1 MIYQGAKDWEEEATR
16 LEREGLYR
24 RADEHD
30 ACGVGFVA
38 SIDGKARRDVVE
50 GAIAALRSVWH
61 RGALNADGKTGDGAG
76 VHLQLPK
83 PFFMKFLRVFGN
95 APEANLPFAVGMIFL
110 PRTDFSAQEEARIII
125 ETEIIAFG
133 YGIHCWR
140 QVLINPEVL
149 GDSAQESCPEI
160 TQLLIAGNIE
170 ESEAD
175 FEQKL
180 YVLRRRIEKKLRQ
193 KGLTQVYI
201 CSLSARS
208 IIYKGLFLA
217 EQLTAFYPDLE
228 DEHFVSNY
236 CIFHQRFST
245 NTNPTWHLAQPF
257 RVVAHNGEINTLRGN
272 LNWMSSFEASFGAW
286 ELSPYMD
293 DIIPV
298 IGPGLS
304 DTGAL
309 DAVMEL
315 LVRAGRSA
323 PMAKL
328 LMIPPAWQHHPDM
341 PAAQKAMIEYFTC
354 LVSPWDGPAALVG
367 ADGQWIF
374 AGMDRNGLRP
384 MRYSVTKDGLL
395 ICGSETGMV
404 HIPDANIVEYGKLGP
419 GEMIAVD
426 FSAGV
431 LMKDQAIKDWVAQ
444 AKPYE
449 KWVKSLIRLEAIV
462 SPHYDESQW
471 RALYPKESELLHR
484 QYAAGLTA
492 EEVSTILLPM
502 ARDAKEAVGSMGDD
516 TPLAV
521 LSTRYRGLHHFF
533 RQHFSQ
539 VTNPPI
545 DPIRERH
552 VMSLLTRLGPVEHI
566 LGEQCDLGH
575 VVQCESPFLFSH
587 EYQQLLKSVG
597 DDMAVIDALFDDDG
611 SADALRRG
619 IHTMLNAAD
628 EALNSG
634 KHIITLT
641 DEKSGAGAA
650 AIPMILAA
658 AALHTHMV
666 RKSYRKKMSII
677 ARSSVTFDIHSAAVL
692 IGVGATSVN
701 PYLAEATIIQAV
713 KSGVLGKLSVEQAL
727 ANYKKALDDGMLKVM
742 SKMGISVIA
751 SYRGGRN
758 FDAIGLAR
766 SLITE
771 FFPGLISRLSGIGLK
786 GIERRVLELHRAAWQ
801 EKAIASLPIGGFYT
815 LRKTGETHAYEGELI
830 HTLQNACAS
839 GSYRM
844 YKRYAESIYAQA
856 PINLR
861 DVITL
866 RTDATP
872 IALEQVE
879 SVTAIRKRF
888 VAPAM
893 SLGALSPEAHE
904 TLAIAMN
911 RIGAN
916 SNSGEGGE
924 GAERYQPQDNGDN
937 KNSSIK
943 QVASGRFG
951 VTIEYLN
958 ACRELQIKVAQ
969 GAKPGEGGQL
979 PGFKVTAE
987 IARLRHATEG
997 VMLISPPPHH
1007 DIYSI
1012 EDLAQLIYDL
1022 KQANPEAI
1030 VSVKLVAQSG
1040 IGTIASGVVKALADK
1055 IVISGHVG
1063 GTGASAYSSIK
1074 HAGVPWEM
1082 GLAEAHQVLSL
1093 NGLRNR
1099 VILQTD
1105 GGLKTGRDI
1114 VIAAMLGAEEYAIG
1128 TLALV
1133 AMGCLLVRQ
1142 CHSNTCPVG
1151 ICTQDETLRKH
1162 FDGTVDKV
1170 VHLMSFIAEEV
1181 REILASLG
1189 YASLDAIIGRSDLLH
1204 QVYQG
1209 SDDLD
1214 TLDLGPLLTQA
1225 KPMRHSAKP
1234 VARAD
1239 KKRTEVAPSL
1249 DETILRDAEDML
1261 ARGEKIQLNYNVYN
1275 THRTIGTRLSAT
1287 LARQGLTETL
1297 QEGHITLRLRGQAG
1311 QSLGAFLARGVR
1323 IELAGQAN
1331 DYVGK
1336 GLSGGTIII
1345 TPMPSST
1352 RDSAHN
1358 TIIGNTVLYGAT
1370 SGTLYA
1376 SGQAGERFCVRNS
1389 GALAVVEGCGANGCE
1404 YMTGGMAV
1412 LLGQVGM
1419 NFAAGMTGGMAFIY
1433 DEQGTMS
1440 AHINLQTV
1448 LAQPVES
1455 QYWQEVL
1462 KAQLTQF
1469 LEQTRSHIA
1478 QRILA
1483 DWQTQYT
1490 RFLQVCPRDMVS
1502 RLAYP
1507 LSDRADEKN
1516 VIRA

>member
-1 MIYQGAKDWEEEATR
+1 MSFGGDAAWELEADR
-16 LEREGLYR
+16 LERLGMYR
-24 RADEHD
+24 RDDEHD

-95 APEANLPFAVGMIFL
+95 APDAAIPFAVGMIFL
-110 PRTDFSAQEEARIII
+110 PRTDFSAQEEARVII
-125 ETEIIAFG
+125 ETETIAFG

-140 QVLINPEVL
+140 QVPINPEVL
-149 GDSAQESCPEI
+149 GDSAQETCPEI
-160 TQLLIAGNIE
+160 TQLLIAGLLDE
-170 ESEAD
+170 TEAV

-180 YVLRRRIEKKLRQ
+180 YVLRRRIEKKLRE

-228 DEHFVSNY
+228 DDSFVSNY

-245 NTNPTWHLAQPF
+245 NTNPTWQLAQPF

-298 IGPGLS
+298 ISPGLS

-315 LVRAGRSA
+315 LVRAGRNA

-328 LMIPPAWQHHPDM
+328 LMIPPAWQHDPDM
-341 PAAQKAMIEYFTC
+341 PLKQKAMIEYFTC

-367 ADGQWIF
+367 CDGQWIF

-384 MRYSVTKDGLL
+384 MRYSITRDGRL

-404 HIPDANIVEYGKLGP
+404 HVPDAEVVEYGKLGP
-419 GEMIAVD
+419 GDMIAID
-426 FSAGV
+426 FAAGQ
-431 LMKDQAIKDWVAQ
+431 LFKDAEIKDQIAR

-449 KWVKSLIRLEAIV
+449 DWVKSLIRQEAIGAQ
-462 SPHYDESQW
+462 SHEKRSSSLP
-471 RALYPKESELLHR
+471 YPEAEELLRR

-492 EEVSTILLPM
+492 EEISTILLPM
-502 ARDAKEAVGSMGDD
+502 AKEGKEAIGSMGDD

-566 LGEQCDLGH
+566 LGEHCDLSH
-575 VVQCESPFLFSH
+575 VVQFESPFLFTD
-587 EYQQLLKSVG
+587 EYSALLEKVHS
-597 DDMAVIDALFDDDG
+597 DMAVIDAVFVDDG
-611 SADALRRG
+611 SADALRAG
-619 IHTMLNAAD
+619 IDAMLKAAD
-628 EALNSG
+628 AALISG

-641 DEKSGAGAA
+641 DEKSGVGLV

-677 ARSSVTFDIHSAAVL
+677 ARSAVTFDVHSAAVL

-701 PYLAEATIIQAV
+701 PYLAEATIAEAV
-713 KSGVLGKLSVEQAL
+713 TNGKLGAITTKKAL
-727 ANYKKALDDGMLKVM
+727 ANYKKALNDGMLKVM

-771 FFPGLISRLSGIGLK
+771 FFPGLISRISGIGLK
-786 GIERRVLELHRAAWQ
+786 GIERRVLELHHDAWNRDG
-801 EKAIASLPIGGFYT
+801 ALPLPIGGFYT
-815 LRKTGETHAYEGELI
+815 SRKTGETHAYQGELI
-830 HTLQNACAS
+830 HTLQTACAS
-839 GSYRM
+839 GSYRT
-844 YKRYAESIYAQA
+844 YKRYAEAIYAEP

-866 RTDATP
+866 RTDKEP
-872 IALEQVE
+872 IALEEVE

-924 GAERYQPQDNGDN
+924 GAERYLPDENGDN

-1022 KQANPEAI
+1022 KQANPDAI

-1151 ICTQDETLRKH
+1151 ICTQEEELRKH

-1189 YASLDAIIGRSDLLH
+1189 YTCLDDIVGRSDLLH

-1209 SDDLD
+1209 SADLD

-1225 KPMRHSAKP
+1225 KPMRHTAAP
-1234 VARAD
+1234 VKRAD

-1249 DETILRDAEDML
+1249 DETILADAKDML
-1261 ARGEKIQLNYNVYN
+1261 ERGEKIQLNYNVYN
-1275 THRTIGTRLSAT
+1275 THRTIGTYLSGVLARSGKTKT
-1287 LARQGLTETL
+1287 LADD
-1297 QEGHITLRLRGQAG
+1297 HITLRLRGQAG

-1336 GLSGGTIII
+1336 GLSGGTIIV
-1345 TPMPSST
+1345 TPMPSSI
-1352 RDSAHN
+1352 RPSQSN

-1370 SGTLYA
+1370 SGTLFA
-1376 SGQAGERFCVRNS
+1376 SGQAGERFAVRNS
-1389 GALAVVEGCGANGCE
+1389 GALCVVEGCGANGCE
-1404 YMTGGMAV
+1404 YMTGGVAV
-1412 LLGQVGM
+1412 LLGKVGM
-1419 NFAAGMTGGMAFIY
+1419 NFGAGMTGGMAFVY
-1433 DEQGTMS
+1433 DEQGTF
-1440 AHINLQTV
+1440 ANHINPETV
-1448 LAQPVES
+1448 LYQRIESTYWENELQQIITKFAQ
-1455 QYWQEVL
+1455 
-1462 KAQLTQF
+1462 
-1469 LEQTRSHIA
+1469 QTRSLVA
-1478 QRILA
+1478 QKILA
-1483 DWQTQYT
+1483 DWYHE
-1490 RFLQVCPRDMVS
+1490 RSHFWQVCPRDMVG
-1502 RLAYP
+1502 RLEHP
-1507 LSDRADEKN
+1507 L
-1516 VIRA
+1516 